1 MAIDFFISRCM
12 INNITAQRFGICDP
26 GNGAIAYP
34 DFADESSWVAL
45 VENRSGSPLNFI
57 AVDNCIEIRR
67 PDGNMD
73 NRCDA
78 ILTNS
83 RHIIFVELKNQ
94 DKDWIGHA
102 VNDQLQTTIDHF
114 KANHQLDSY
123 PKRDA
128 YACNK
133 SHPHFNHSQMERMTE
148 FKNKNDVR
156 LHIDAH
162 IIIK

>member
-12 INNITAQRFGICDP
+12 IQNITAIHFGLCDP
-26 GNGAIAYP
+26 GEGQKAYP
-34 DFADESSWVAL
+34 TPADEDTWIATID
-45 VENRSGSPLNFI
+45 NKSGAALNFI

-78 ILTNS
+78 ILTND
-83 RHIIFVELKNQ
+83 RHIVFIELKDQ
-94 DKDWIGHA
+94 DKDWINHA
-102 VNDQLQTTIDHF
+102 VDDQLQTTIDHF
-114 KANHQLDSY
+114 KANHTLDSY
-123 PKRDA
+123 AKRDA
-128 YACNK
+128 YACNRR
-133 SHPHFNHSQMERMTE
+133 HPYFKHSLMERMTE

-162 IIIK
+162 IVIK

>member
-1 MAIDFFISRCM
+1 MVQ
-12 INNITAQRFGICDP
+12 NITATHFGLCDP
-26 GNGAIAYP
+26 GEGKKAYP
-34 DFADESSWVAL
+34 DLTDERTWIATVD
-45 VENRSGSPLNFI
+45 NKSGIALNFI

-78 ILTNS
+78 ILTND
-83 RHIIFVELKNQ
+83 RHIVFVELKDQ
-94 DKDWIGHA
+94 DKDWINHA

-114 KANHQLDSY
+114 KANHTIDAY

-133 SHPHFNHSQMERMTE
+133 RHPYFNYSRMELMTD

-162 IIIK
+162 IVIK